1 MNRWQRFGQWLSTHW
16 ADLIK
21 NLTPFLT
28 VLITFLSLRGL
39 FGLKPEQIIVLIL
52 GLLGINFLV
61 ERFLSLKLIEN
72 NVLSISKTQMPSIE
86 KAVETVALTNVAFQ
100 LGIVGITSRWTD
112 FVDFKQP
119 FGERLKQQ
127 IEQTSEAT

>member
-86 KAVETVALTNVAFQ
+86 KAVETVALTRHY
-100 LGIVGITSRWTD
+100 ITLD
-112 FVDFKQP
+112 
-119 FGERLKQQ
+119 
-127 IEQTSEAT
+127 